1 MSKPQQTLSKLDAEQ
16 NFTTKTGDL
25 EPSQLPNGTFNIR
38 RKRLSEKLCR
48 GGYYSPQAR
57 DGTYHP
63 CVKRWY
69 YCSQHGIREAECEWV
84 SSKCLPSIPKAGV
97 PKCQEQ
103 FENKLTKT
111 SSGQIIY
118 IKYVKDCECF

>member
-1 MSKPQQTLSKLDAEQ
+1 MSKPQQTLTKLDAEQ
-16 NFTTKTGDL
+16 NFTAKTGDL

-38 RKRLSEKLCR
+38 RKRLSEKLCS
-48 GGYYSPQAR
+48 GGYYSPQLR
-57 DGTYHP
+57 DGTNHP
-63 CVKRWY
+63 CVKGWY
-69 YCSQHGIREAECEWV
+69 YCPQYGIREAQCEEI
-84 SSKCLPSIPKAGV
+84 SFKCLSSIPKAGR

-103 FENKLTKT
+103 FGNKLTKM